1 MSGPSSAP
9 GALSLKPSDF
19 VSGGGLL
26 DEATV
31 TIESCRAAL
40 WDYNGKIPTPI
51 VAMAVTMQPHA
62 DAEGNIPAKVI
73 QYYSAG
79 DPKFF
84 VPSSDGRM
92 FVPVGG
98 ATGLNENTNASAFIL
113 SLLNAVNGF
122 PEDKVDRDLGVFDG
136 TVAFVKRMP
145 QPKRPGLEK
154 QSGQGDGKILLVQK
168 ILSFPWELTEQTAAP
183 APKKKAASA
192 PKVATQATTQAQGPT
207 GPPAGGTVAPSGEL
221 ADEGVSTMLA
231 LLSAKGGTI
240 TKAQIAQ
247 EAFKVLQKHP
257 MRNELMKL
265 LYSDGFL
272 QAGPWQFD
280 GTTVTMG

>member
-1 MSGPSSAP
+1 MSGGQGS

-40 WDYNGKIPTPI
+40 WDYAGTLPTPI
-51 VAMAVTMQPHA
+51 VAMAVTMQPLA
-62 DAEGNIPAKVI
+62 DAEGNLPPKVI

-79 DPKFF
+79 DPKHF

-92 FVPVGG
+92 FVPVGN

-122 PEDKVDRDLGVFDG
+122 PEDKVDRTLDVFDG
-136 TVAFVKRMP
+136 VVAFVKRMP
-145 QPKRPGLEK
+145 QPKRPGLTQTAGK
-154 QSGQGDGKILLVQK
+154 GDGKILLVQK
-168 ILSFPWELTEQTAAP
+168 IISFPWETPATTAKAP
-183 APKKKAASA
+183 AKKAAS
-192 PKVATQATTQAQGPT
+192 PKL
-207 GPPAGGTVAPSGEL
+207 AGGTVQAPASPQAQQAQPAPANGDL
-221 ADEGVSTMLA
+221 NDEGVSTMLA
-231 LLSAKGGTI
+231 LLAAKGGTI
-240 TKAQIAQ
+240 NKAQIAQ

-257 MRNELMKL
+257 MRNDLMKL
-265 LYSDGFL
+265 LYSDAFL
-272 QAGPWQFD
+272 ASGPWQFD
-280 GTTVTMG
+280 GTTVTM